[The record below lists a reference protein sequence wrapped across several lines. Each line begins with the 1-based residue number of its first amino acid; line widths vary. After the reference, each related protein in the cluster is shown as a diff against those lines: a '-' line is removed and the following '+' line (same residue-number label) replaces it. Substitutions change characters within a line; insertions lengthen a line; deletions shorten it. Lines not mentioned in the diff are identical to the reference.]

1 MGYIFENLIGRFYQN
16 VDAGQFYTGRDIIK
30 LLCSVLLSEG
40 CDDIFDDKKIIT
52 VCDQACGTGGM
63 LSTAFTYLEK
73 ERLLRLQQYMI
84 KFQNINSARAADIL
98 DIQQKT
104 ASRLLA
110 KAEKNNFLESEGKT
124 KNKIYR
130 LIS

>member
-1 MGYIFENLIGRFYQN
+1 MSEKMLSSRELIVDGEDGRTKFL
-16 VDAGQFYTGRDIIK
+16 V
-30 LLCSVLLSEG
+30 E
-40 CDDIFDDKKIIT
+40 
-52 VCDQACGTGGM
+52 
-63 LSTAFTYLEK
+63 STAFTNLEK

-130 LIS
+130 LKS

>member
-1 MGYIFENLIGRFYQN
+1 MDEDRNYLETTIFIREGFEQTMMSEKMSEKMLSSRDLIVDGEDGRTKFL
-16 VDAGQFYTGRDIIK
+16 V
-30 LLCSVLLSEG
+30 E
-40 CDDIFDDKKIIT
+40 
-52 VCDQACGTGGM
+52 
-63 LSTAFTYLEK
+63 STAFTNLEK